1 MQIVDN
7 SGEFALFFNT
17 DSSDNETMFDLY
29 RINLKTG
36 EIKTSKGEA
45 GRYKLKNY
53 FVIKDLSKPN
63 DIYFMYNVGLYDNSS
78 NKILNKKHD
87 DFDFD
92 ITKQMW
98 IVDGYVVDWNFN
110 TYKIYDESKD
120 IPKN

>member
-1 MQIVDN
+1 M
-7 SGEFALFFNT
+7 FFNT

-36 EIKTSKGEA
+36 EIKTSKGEV